1 MNPFAF
7 WRRMMRDDGQL
18 RLTRALEAQGLALP
32 LEGELAIR
40 HAAHAVRRCV
50 ACREHEACDRMLAAH
65 DWDGLR
71 EICPNTSYI
80 GVAATPR

>member
-18 RLTRALEAQGLALP
+18 RLTQVLGARGLALP
-32 LEGELAIR
+32 LEGDLQIR
-40 HAAHAVRRCV
+40 NAALAVRRCV
-50 ACREHEACDRMLAAH
+50 ACREHEACDRLLAAR
-65 DWDGLR
+65 DWEGLR
-71 EICPNTSYI
+71 EICPNTTYI